1 MDMKYQVGEQIKRIR
16 NQKGFSREA
25 LALESEI
32 SPSFLGHIERGL
44 KSPTVTTLEKISKA
58 LNVPIYEFFIFAK
71 TDCVDETA
79 KLIER
84 ISYTL
89 RDSSPE
95 NILHI
100 ANIID
105 EILKIK
111 SN

>member
-1 MDMKYQVGEQIKRIR
+1 MDIKFQVGEKIKYLRK
-16 NQKGFSREA
+16 QKGISRET
-25 LALESEI
+25 LALMSEI

-58 LNVPIYEFFIFAK
+58 LNVPIYEFFIFSK
-71 TDCVDETA
+71 INHIDEATI
-79 KLIER
+79 LIER

-95 NILHI
+95 DILHI

-111 SN
+111 SE